1 MQYNDTH
8 LSFLREKIM
17 ETKVAIFK
25 SEINSELSLP
35 TNVIQT
41 LSVDEEGNI
50 YFFTA
55 CNGNYANNIDLP
67 FYAYLDYHKRGFEN
81 RLRISGKAVI
91 VRDENKDAEE
101 TVQLDG
107 VTAKSIVMI
116 KMKIMQAE
124 FFEKRSLAHVS
135 WAEKLKNVIEL
146 ILPLSSFK
154 VYNFSK

>member
-124 FFEKRSLAHVS
+124 FFGQTSHSQQS
-135 WAEKLKNVIEL
+135 WPQKLKST
-146 ILPLSSFK
+146 LSHLFFPETEHR
-154 VYNFSK
+154 YTFE

>member
-8 LSFLREKIM
+8 LNFLREKIM
-17 ETKVAIFK
+17 ETKVALFK

-55 CNGNYANNIDLP
+55 CNSNYANNIDLP
-67 FYAYLDYHKRGFEN
+67 FYAYLDYHKKGFEN

-91 VRDENKDAEE
+91 VRDENKDAEA

-107 VTAKSIVMI
+107 VTARSIVLI

-124 FFEKRSLAHVS
+124 FIGQTTHLNQS
-135 WAEKLKNVIEL
+135 WPQKLKSTINNIFFPSAEHHYK
-146 ILPLSSFK
+146 FG
-154 VYNFSK
+154 

>member
-1 MQYNDTH
+1 MHYNDTH
-8 LSFLREKIM
+8 LTFLREKIM

-25 SEINSELSLP
+25 SEINSVLSLP

-67 FYAYLDYHKRGFEN
+67 FYAYLDYHKKGFEN

-91 VRDENKDAEE
+91 VKDENIDAEE
-101 TVQLDG
+101 TIQLDG
-107 VTAKSIVMI
+107 VTAKSIVLI

-124 FFEKRSLAHVS
+124 FIGQTTHTNQS
-135 WAEKLKNVIEL
+135 WPQKLKSTINNIFFPSAEHHYK
-146 ILPLSSFK
+146 FG
-154 VYNFSK
+154 